1 MSRAL
6 AILDRILSR
15 LSHGFLV
22 ALAVAGVAIVGVL
35 DYLTS
40 YEVSVA
46 LFYLGPVAIAAWYVG
61 RRAGVAIAVISALSW
76 CIADLAAGAA
86 YSHPAILVWNALIR
100 VGGFVVTSVL
110 LTALHDSYQNQRHMA
125 RTDALTGLYSR
136 RAFMARL
143 EHDLALAQRRSRP
156 VTLAYVDL
164 DDFKSVNDN
173 HGHVTGDRVL
183 QTTGRVLGST
193 LRQADTAARLG
204 GDEFALV
211 LPDTDASGAQQVIG
225 NVARD
230 LRAAFDAE
238 NLAVTC
244 SIGVVTFARP
254 GLTVEKA
261 LAAADTVM
269 YDVKRRGKGSVAFS
283 AS

>member
-1 MSRAL
+1 MPRAL
-6 AILDRILSR
+6 AILDRFLSR
-15 LSHGFLV
+15 LGEGSLV
-22 ALAVAGVAIVGVL
+22 ALAVAGVAVTGVL

-46 LFYLGPVAIAAWYVG
+46 LFYLGPIAVAAWYVG
-61 RRAGVAIAVISALSW
+61 RRSGVAIAVLSALGW
-76 CIADLAAGAA
+76 CAADVAAGAV
-86 YSHPAILVWNALIR
+86 YSHPAIMVWNALIR
-100 VGGFVVTSVL
+100 LGGFVVTSLL
-110 LTALHDSYQNQRHMA
+110 LTALRSSYENQRHMA

-136 RAFMARL
+136 RAFIVRL

-183 QTTGRVLGST
+183 RTTGRVLGSM
-193 LRQADTAARLG
+193 LRQVDTAARLG

-211 LPDTDASGAQQVIG
+211 LPDTDASGARQVIG
-225 NVARD
+225 NVSRD
-230 LRAAFDAE
+230 LRAAFEAE

-244 SIGVVTFARP
+244 SIGVVTLARQA
-254 GLTVEKA
+254 LTVENA

-269 YDVKRRGKGSVAFS
+269 YDVKRRGKGAVAFS
-283 AS
+283 GS